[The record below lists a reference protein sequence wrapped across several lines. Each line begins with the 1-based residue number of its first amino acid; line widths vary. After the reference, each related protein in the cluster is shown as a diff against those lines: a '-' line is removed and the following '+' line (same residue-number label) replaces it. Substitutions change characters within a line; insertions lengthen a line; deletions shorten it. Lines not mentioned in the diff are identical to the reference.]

1 MVGEETVGNV
11 AAQNNESFQ
20 TEVEQPHHMQDN
32 AAENTIS
39 TQYKLKERTVG
50 AKDGQGNETSQIKV
64 VQESHIQDS
73 AVDGATLVQN
83 KSEIRD
89 LNFYYGEFHAL
100 KNVNMLLHEKQVTAL
115 IGPSG
120 CGKSTLLRCFNRMH
134 DLYPGNQYAGDIIL
148 HPDNVNILSRDVDPI
163 EVRMR
168 ISMVFQKPNPFP
180 KSIYE
185 NVAYGL
191 RVRGIR
197 QRAVLDEKVEEALRG
212 AALWDE
218 VKDRINNL
226 AFELSGG
233 QQQRLC
239 IARALAT
246 DPEILLFDE
255 PTSALDPIATASI
268 EELIADLKK
277 KVTILIVTHS
287 MQQAARVS
295 DYTAYMYLGEL
306 IEFGVTDTIFIKP
319 KNKMTEDYITGRV
332 G

>member
-1 MVGEETVGNV
+1 MGWQFIYATECGKTLSGKMIHIHKEV
-11 AAQNNESFQ
+11 AES
-20 TEVEQPHHMQDN
+20 
-32 AAENTIS
+32 A
-39 TQYKLKERTVG
+39 QYKSEV
-50 AKDGQGNETSQIKV
+50 
-64 VQESHIQDS
+64 
-73 AVDGATLVQN
+73 
-83 KSEIRD
+83 KS
-89 LNFYYGEFHAL
+89 LSFYYGEFNAL
-100 KNVNMLLHEKQVTAL
+100 KNIDMVLHDKKITAL

-120 CGKSTLLRCFNRMH
+120 CGKSTFLRCFNRMH
-134 DLYPGNQYAGDIIL
+134 DLYPGNRYDGEIIL
-148 HPDNVNILSRDVDPI
+148 HPDDVNILASNVDPI

-191 RVRGIR
+191 RVRGIK
-197 QRAVLDEKVEEALRG
+197 QRAILDEKVEIALRNS
-212 AALWDE
+212 ALWDE
-218 VKDRINNL
+218 VKDRLHNL
-226 AFELSGG
+226 AFNLSGG

-268 EELIADLKK
+268 EELITDLKT
-277 KVTILIVTHS
+277 KVTILIVTHN

-306 IEFGVTDTIFIKP
+306 IEFNVTDTIFIKP
-319 KNKMTEDYITGRV
+319 KNKQTEDYITGRF